1 MSGHDEVRLGRLP
14 REALIPVKGC
24 DTPDTIAVR
33 HGNTAEYISACV
45 MQLACGRLIVEQG
58 AQ

>member
-1 MSGHDEVRLGRLP
+1 MSGLDEAKLGRLP

-24 DTPDTIAVR
+24 DTPETIAVR
-33 HGNTAEYISACV
+33 HGNTAEYVSACA
-45 MQLACGRLIVEQG
+45 MQLVCGRLIVEQG